1 VRYSLIAILADHYG
15 LQVMRVLQHPAQ
27 YWNWLLLFAAIIA
40 GVIAIVI
47 VIKKQLE
54 TTPSTD

>member
-1 VRYSLIAILADHYG
+1 
-15 LQVMRVLQHPAQ
+15 MRVLQHPAQ